1 MSMDIIIIP
10 LMTGF
15 LAWLIAWLFVQL
27 IFWPKHAGI
36 KKLFHELDISM
47 LINKE
52 NSAQQFEAILPTIDN
67 QLNDFFT
74 HKLAEKMP
82 MVSMFIGD
90 KTIVQLKTVFV
101 EEMRE
106 IFPMLIQQMAAK
118 TKDDFALHITSKW
131 KPILVSSLLK
141 ATRQYRNLAFAIG
154 LAWGVLMVMLTH
166 HV

>member
-1 MSMDIIIIP
+1 MDMIIIP

-27 IFWPKHAGI
+27 IFWPKNAGI
-36 KKLFHELDISM
+36 KKIFTELDLTLI
-47 LINKE
+47 INKE

-90 KTIVQLKTVFV
+90 KTIEQLKTIFL
-101 EEMRE
+101 EELRE
-106 IFPMLIQQMAAK
+106 IFPSLMQQMAEK
-118 TKDDFALHITSKW
+118 TKGDLAQNITEKW
-131 KPILVSSLLK
+131 APLLVSSLLK
-141 ATRQYRNLAFAIG
+141 ATRQFRYLAFVIG
-154 LAWGVLMVMLTH
+154 MAWGVLMVMLIR